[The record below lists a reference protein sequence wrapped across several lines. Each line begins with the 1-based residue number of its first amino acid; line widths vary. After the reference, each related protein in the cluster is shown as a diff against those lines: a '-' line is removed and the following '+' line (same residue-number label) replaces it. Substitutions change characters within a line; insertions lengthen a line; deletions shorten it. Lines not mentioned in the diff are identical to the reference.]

1 MAGTGRIYRR
11 GDIYYIAYRWD
22 GREYRESARSVE
34 RGVAEQLLAT
44 RLRERRGSPPL
55 AARIMARFA
64 SANTCVCS
72 ATPF

>member
-22 GREYRESARSVE
+22 GREYRESARSAE

-44 RLRERRGSPPL
+44 RLLSGPISKDDVRVEL
-55 AARIMARFA
+55 
-64 SANTCVCS
+64 NDH
-72 ATPF
+72 